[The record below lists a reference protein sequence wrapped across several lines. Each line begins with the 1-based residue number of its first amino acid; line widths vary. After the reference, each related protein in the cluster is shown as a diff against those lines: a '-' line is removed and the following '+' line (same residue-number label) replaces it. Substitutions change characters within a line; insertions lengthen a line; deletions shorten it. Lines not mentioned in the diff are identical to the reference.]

1 MSGIVYNIAMNWLK
15 IFDKPKDLILKN
27 ALQYYLGRYIKRM
40 LELSVD
46 RENQNLHALVEL
58 VGEERPISIDIQYEI
73 FINETQDEARIKA
86 NSISVSREWID
97 LIAQE
102 FIGQEFHIEGKNSAR
117 IIKLVKDIGL
127 V

>member
-1 MSGIVYNIAMNWLK
+1 
-15 IFDKPKDLILKN
+15 
-27 ALQYYLGRYIKRM
+27 M

-46 RENQNLHALVEL
+46 RENKKLHALVEL
-58 VGEERPISIDIQYEI
+58 HGEEKPIAIDVRYEI
-73 FINETQDEARIKA
+73 FINETKDEARIKA

-102 FIGQEFHIEGKNSAR
+102 FVNQEFRIEGKNSAR
-117 IIKLVKDIGL
+117 MIKLVKDIGL

>member
-1 MSGIVYNIAMNWLK
+1 MFRDEMNWLK
-15 IFDKPKDLILKN
+15 IFDKPKDLVVQNI
-27 ALQYYLGRYIKRM
+27 LQYYLGRYIKRM

-46 RENQNLHALVEL
+46 RENKKLHALVEL
-58 VGEERPISIDIQYEI
+58 AGEEKPIAVDIRYEI
-73 FINETQDEARIKA
+73 SINETKDEAWIKA

-102 FIGQEFHIEGKNSAR
+102 FVGQEFHIEGKNSAR

>member
-1 MSGIVYNIAMNWLK
+1 
-15 IFDKPKDLILKN
+15 
-27 ALQYYLGRYIKRM
+27 M

-46 RENQNLHALVEL
+46 RENKKLHALVEL
-58 VGEERPISIDIQYEI
+58 VGEEKPIAVDVQYEI
-73 FINETQDEARIKA
+73 LINETMDKASLKA

-102 FIGQEFHIEGKNSAR
+102 FVGQEFHMEGKNSAR

>member
-1 MSGIVYNIAMNWLK
+1 MFRDEMNWKK
-15 IFDKPKDLILKN
+15 IFDKPKDVILQK
-27 ALQYYLGRYIKRM
+27 ALEYYLGRYIKRM

-46 RENQNLHALVEL
+46 RENKKLHALVEP
-58 VGEERPISIDIQYEI
+58 VGEEKPIAVDIRYEI
-73 FINETQDEARIKA
+73 SINETKDEAWIKA

-102 FIGQEFHIEGKNSAR
+102 FVGQEFHIEGKNSAR

>member
-1 MSGIVYNIAMNWLK
+1 MNWLK

-46 RENQNLHALVEL
+46 RENKKLHALVEL
-58 VGEERPISIDIQYEI
+58 VGEERPISIDVQYEI
-73 FINETQDEARIKA
+73 FINETNDEARIKA
-86 NSISVSREWID
+86 NSISVSREWIN

-102 FIGQEFHIEGKNSAR
+102 FVGQEFHFEGKNSAR

>member
-1 MSGIVYNIAMNWLK
+1 MNWLK
-15 IFDKPKDLILKN
+15 IFDKPKDLVIQN
-27 ALQYYLGRYIKRM
+27 ILQYYFGRYIKRM

-46 RENQNLHALVEL
+46 RENRKLHALVEL
-58 VGEERPISIDIQYEI
+58 HGEEKPIAVDVEYEI
-73 FINETQDEARIKA
+73 VINDTMDGARIKA

-97 LIAQE
+97 LIAKE
-102 FIGQEFHIEGKNSAR
+102 FVGQEFHIEGKNSAR